1 VPPWAGADFSDNGAV
16 TRAARVSIAVAV
28 FVLTVLVSGCGS
40 RSASPVEK
48 TGVWSRVTAAREGV
62 DAKRLAAADRWAQ
75 SRVPALTS
83 LLVARH
89 GRLVFERYYHLGA
102 PNQRVPILSVTKSI
116 ISTLV
121 GIALADGK
129 LKTLDVKLRDVLGSD
144 IPADADPRVPLITLR
159 ELLTMTAGFGSTAT
173 DPFGDGGNAYRTT
186 PNWVHTIL
194 GSPPATDPGTA
205 FAYDNGDAHL
215 VSAILQHVT
224 GETAAAFA
232 RANLFHP
239 LRINPGNWSA
249 DRQGVTDGAAGL
261 ELYPRDLAKLGELY
275 LRAGRWGDRQ
285 VVPALYVRAA
295 TTGQVSPEAAVPG
308 LGYGY
313 FWWTYRGPGVPRL
326 FLALGSGGQFVIVV
340 PSRDA
345 VIVLTSS
352 STAST
357 PGATEL
363 TLALHAL
370 QALG

>member
-1 VPPWAGADFSDNGAV
+1 MTGATRMATAV
-16 TRAARVSIAVAV
+16 VV
-28 FVLTVLVSGCGS
+28 FVLTALASGCGS

-48 TGVWSRVTAAREGV
+48 TGAWSHVTPAREGV
-62 DAKRLAAADRWAQ
+62 DPKRLAAADRWAR

-89 GRLVFERYYHLGA
+89 GRLVFERYYDLGA

-116 ISTLV
+116 VSTLV
-121 GIALADGK
+121 GIALGEGR
-129 LKTLDVKLRDVLGSD
+129 LKTLDVKLRDVFGSD
-144 IPADADPRVPLITLR
+144 IPVGADPRVRSITLR

-173 DPFGDGGNAYRTT
+173 DPFGDGGSAYRTT

-194 GSPPATDPGTA
+194 GSPLATDPGAA

-224 GETAAAFA
+224 GETTAAFA
-232 RANLFHP
+232 RANLFRP
-239 LRINPGNWSA
+239 LRINAGRWWS
-249 DRQGVTDGAAGL
+249 DRQGVTDGAMGL

-275 LRAGRWGDRQ
+275 LRFGRWGDRQ
-285 VVPALYVRAA
+285 LVPASYVRAA
-295 TTGQVSPEAAVPG
+295 TSSQVSPEAAVTG

-313 FWWTYRGPGVPRL
+313 FWWTYRGPGIPRL

-340 PSRDA
+340 PSRAA
-345 VIVLTSS
+345 VIVLTSN
-352 STAST
+352 STTST

-363 TLALHAL
+363 TLVRHVL
-370 QALG
+370 QALE